1 MLLVVR
7 MAKTKEFRL
16 IIASSAT
23 FTTEY
28 PTYLSITHVEQTVA
42 RQKKRMPASTQLA
55 LVSGTHMGI
64 EPQAALLADR
74 LDLPYYRFT
83 QPSIRP
89 MIAADY
95 ACNERM
101 AAFSHGVLALWDG
114 EDSLVKHLM
123 GAAHY
128 HKLQIVN
135 PEG

>member
-1 MLLVVR
+1 MVK
-7 MAKTKEFRL
+7 ANEFRL
-16 IIASSAT
+16 IIASSASYT
-23 FTTEY
+23 SEY
-28 PTYLSITHVEQTVA
+28 PTYLSITDVELRIIEQ
-42 RQKKRMPASTQLA
+42 QKRLRVDTQLA

-74 LDLPYYRFT
+74 LALPYYRFT
-83 QPSIRP
+83 QPAIRP
-89 MIAADY
+89 MIAADF

-101 AAFSHGVLALWDG
+101 AAFSHAIVALWDG

-135 PEG
+135 LEGQ

>member
-1 MLLVVR
+1 

-42 RQKKRMPASTQLA
+42 QQKKRMPASTQLA

-74 LDLPYYRFT
+74 LALPYYRFT
-83 QPSIRP
+83 QPAIRP

-114 EDSLVKHLM
+114 EDSLVKHLI

-128 HKLQIVN
+128 HKLRLVSL
-135 PEG
+135 EG